1 METDRLR
8 KIITLW
14 TPVMLTKPQVSRPRP
29 RSPKPRPRPQTP
41 SQGHSHMLPQHWHC
55 QTTHNVYINIYEA
68 LNSSTRNLFNN
79 GEQSLNCYSMMG
91 NRS

>member
-1 METDRLR
+1 MDASDVNKAASVKAKATIP
-8 KIITLW
+8 KAKATN
-14 TPVMLTKPQVSRPRP
+14 
-29 RSPKPRPRPQTP
+29 PKP
-41 SQGHSHMLPQHWHC
+41 SHSHMLPQHWHC
-55 QTTHNVYINIYEA
+55 QTTHNVYINIHEA